1 MYASSPSPAQREKYI
16 TSKRKITPCHMG
28 YFFRLEKTR
37 KCIANEEQ
45 TD

>member
-28 YFFRLEKTR
+28 YFFVWK
-37 KCIANEEQ
+37 KHGNV
-45 TD
+45 